1 MKRIILSFTIC
12 CLIAFSL
19 QAQNF
24 ISKVPIHANTVI
36 KYAGENFSKSM
47 PLKKVDTYNFIKTT
61 LLHSLNMDSLKS
73 ITELGIDFEQDT
85 YQYIT
90 SEDSSMSFVTM
101 LHVKNASQF
110 ETFIKAFYIT
120 EKEAVKKDGFQ
131 FLTASS
137 GNYVGWNS
145 NTAVIVS
152 TSFSYRK
159 NYYDY
164 YETTNTVDSAASAAT
179 EATSDTAIYAP
190 PTDAIKDNGD
200 VIVEAPIEESKSIA
214 VDEAKAPNPKKYN
227 NLKDKKKPIKKK
239 KSTTTKK
246 RNTTTKSKKKP
257 KAQRPQVIE
266 ETTVEMVEEVKSDY
280 DLKRELWEQR
290 QQTIADKKQEQVA
303 EKIITAVFSNTTAEN
318 ISNKIAYNKIVDA
331 VAPVSVWFNAQNI
344 ASQYSKFL
352 YGNMSYGLR
361 DLGRSMPFLNFMND
375 TTGNFSNAVNVYFD
389 NNKMRMEQKSFSTDE
404 TMNNLGKAI
413 MNNKQNQSFTNYI
426 NPNNIGHFSISI
438 NTEAAINYYYTI
450 AKKLFNGYAN
460 RNEKY
465 DYTDIINLY
474 IDLIE
479 IMIDEK
485 GISDLNTGNYLFVL
499 HDMKTKLVKYTDY
512 EYDKEYNSKPIEKTK
527 KELSP
532 NFSVIIETRKEA
544 FMEKLMRL
552 PLKYAEK
559 DNIDYKDRGGYYEL
573 SFEKDKYPINS
584 LYFLIKDGKA
594 MMTTSKEVLDMALKN
609 ASYKINEDTKKS
621 ILNNNYSIKLDTK
634 GLMDAIA
641 DQIDD
646 KTNKKIAQYLKDNM
660 GDFKV
665 ESAFKNGM
673 VQGTTTM
680 NVNGKHSNS
689 LEFIFNMIEAI
700 NNIIVTENVEKEKVI
715 N

>member
-24 ISKVPIHANTVI
+24 ITKVPSHANTVI

-73 ITELGIDFEQDT
+73 ITDLGIDFEQDT

-90 SEDSSMSFVTM
+90 SADSSISFVTM

-152 TSFSYRK
+152 TSFTYRK
-159 NYYDY
+159 GYYDY
-164 YETTNTVDSAASAAT
+164 YEAAAT
-179 EATSDTAIYAP
+179 ADSLSSVVAAVDTAIAYTP
-190 PTDAIKDNGD
+190 PTVTEEYSKDQGY
-200 VIVEAPIEESKSIA
+200 EA
-214 VDEAKAPNPKKYN
+214 VDAVKSPKKYN
-227 NLKDKKKPIKKK
+227 NLKDKKKPTNKKQPTKNK
-239 KSTTTKK
+239 K
-246 RNTTTKSKKKP
+246 NTTTKSKKKT
-257 KAQRPQVIE
+257 KAQRPQAIE
-266 ETTVEMVEEVKSDY
+266 ETSISTTEVIEEVKSDY
-280 DLKRELWEQR
+280 DLKRELWD
-290 QQTIADKKQEQVA
+290 QQQQAIADKKQEQVA
-303 EKIITAVFSNTTAEN
+303 EKIISAVFSNTTAEN

-331 VAPVSVWFNAQNI
+331 AAPVSIWFNAQNI

-404 TMNNLGKAI
+404 TMNDLGKAI

-450 AKKLFNGYAN
+450 VKKLFAGYAN

-465 DYTDIINLY
+465 DYSDMINLY

-641 DQIDD
+641 DQVDD

-700 NNIIVTENVEKEKVI
+700 NNIIVTENVEKEKVT